1 MCVQIPT
8 TGLTTWWCPPLMLSA
23 GRAAVDQYL
32 RPAWRCGPM
41 LGQTDCRTPY
51 RYTDPAP
58 HTMRAVPIKCA
69 EQDRKAL
76 MCSDVCLKHTQTRR
90 VGLHEAA
97 AAAVPY
103 CIINTDCSKFKTHH
117 SQPLCGHYTR
127 VSFYILVKS
136 MDNFIG
142 SQLHCP

>member
-1 MCVQIPT
+1 VCSDSYDGTDNVVMPAADAKRRPCSSRSISPT
-8 TGLTTWWCPPLMLSA
+8 RLTLRAHAGTDRLSDTVPLPRPCSAYYAGSANKMRRTGQK
-23 GRAAVDQYL
+23 G
-32 RPAWRCGPM
+32 
-41 LGQTDCRTPY
+41 TD
-51 RYTDPAP
+51 
-58 HTMRAVPIKCA
+58 V
-69 EQDRKAL
+69 
-76 MCSDVCLKHTQTRR
+76 SDVCLKHTQTRR
-90 VGLHEAA
+90 VRLHKAA